1 MFRTSPLNI
10 SCTSTS
16 NSSSLL
22 KLVMVSAF
30 LTVFVSIYIW
40 NNGSTAHKSIK
51 KCSHSIF
58 VTDLRQLLKRF
69 TDSQG
74 EEHCYSHGKHCQ
86 RLFFSFHFLT
96 GRGQRTRFLPG
107 RYTLFLFLYM
117 VISSFF
123 FYLVFVLYFCL
134 LCQSDRVLDTRV
146 YL

>member
-86 RLFFSFHFLT
+86 RLFFSFHFFFLKDF
-96 GRGQRTRFLPG
+96 QRDHYWRKKANGMLIKPLVIID
-107 RYTLFLFLYM
+107 LFYIDFK
-117 VISSFF
+117 
-123 FYLVFVLYFCL
+123 
-134 LCQSDRVLDTRV
+134 
-146 YL
+146 